1 MGQKWDRLGGDTFQD
16 PSVVGGF
23 QDGAGG
29 NPYSRSRVRY
39 GGTQPGKSEKKDWQA
54 GGGFSRPGIGE
65 RQTEWPSYSATSRY
79 GTANPT
85 CAECGGRLRG
95 ARKCSCEQP
104 HDHWKAIGKRRDP
117 ENEGLPDTMTGGG
130 MARHMSAI
138 AEWHEG
144 WLAEVYRVLE
154 PGGVVKAFGGSRVFH
169 RLASAMESAG
179 FEGVGVEME
188 AWNYAS
194 GFPKSHDV
202 SKKLDKMAGVER
214 DIIGYKR
221 GVGGE
226 NLNDIV
232 RGVGVVRT
240 HNDPGGKGLGACGVG
255 AKQVPIDVPIT
266 APASLDA
273 SRWQGWGTAL
283 KPAWEPVVVGRKP
296 VGCSLTPTLETP

>member
-39 GGTQPGKSEKKDWQA
+39 GGTKPGSVKDWQA
-54 GGGFSRPGIGE
+54 GGGFSKPGIGE
-65 RQTEWPSYSATSRY
+65 RRTEWPSYSATSRY
-79 GTANPT
+79 GAANPT

-95 ARKCSCEQP
+95 AKKCSCEQP
-104 HDHWKAIGKRRDP
+104 HEHWKAIGKRRDP

-138 AEWHEG
+138 AGWHEG
-144 WLAEVYRVLE
+144 WLREVFRVLM

-188 AWNYAS
+188 AWNYFS
-194 GFPKSHDV
+194 GFPKSHNV
-202 SKKLDKMAGVER
+202 GIALDRQAGVSREVV
-214 DIIGYKR
+214 GYDADFAR
-221 GVGGE
+221 R
-226 NLNDIV
+226 NPN
-232 RGVGVVRT
+232 
-240 HNDPGGKGLGACGVG
+240 GKYGLGLSGNNNE
-255 AKQVPIDVPIT
+255 QVRPGMKALSV
-266 APASLDA
+266 PASPEANLWD
-273 SRWQGWGTAL
+273 GWGTAL

-296 VGCSLTPTLETP
+296 LLVESATSKETP